1 MGRIV
6 IALALIS
13 LAAAGCAGSK
23 SEPSG
28 KLSVVVTYG
37 TEGVSD
43 GSRQYTLTCGPAG
56 GTMPDREAAC
66 GALADY
72 LKHRSDPG
80 RFCSSLGPGLPKALV
95 TGTFDDHACTSTSR
109 ASRGRGFRRRDAR
122 LLGALDVPVLDAR
135 HALLEPASVLE
146 GHRAGAMPARLGLNR
161 GQMLRPAASAGP
173 PLRTSRAGR

>member
-37 TEGVSD
+37 TEVVSD
-43 GSRQYTLTCGPAG
+43 GSRQFTLTCGPAG

-95 TGTFDDHACTSTSR
+95 TGTFDDHRVHLDLSSISWCGASDAVMRDYWVLSTFPCSTPVMHYSNQHPYSKGIAPER
-109 ASRGRGFRRRDAR
+109 CLRGSD
-122 LLGALDVPVLDAR
+122 
-135 HALLEPASVLE
+135 
-146 GHRAGAMPARLGLNR
+146 
-161 GQMLRPAASAGP
+161 
-173 PLRTSRAGR
+173 